1 MGFLRCVFFFLF
13 FPFTRR
19 AKHEAGRA
27 VYHYEH
33 EAAAY
38 TPACATPKAIPCS
51 SAPYACP
58 GLCLLLY
65 AAGFSLFSLK
75 RKKQL
80 SLSYKLYYSM
90 FSYFRKSPQHSPV
103 QPAATGDDTV
113 DATDPSNNVAS
124 PNNSHNNSTNKE
136 GNPSASSPS
145 NPSQSPRVVHG
156 DTSPSPNPR
165 MSRESEGYPS
175 WLPKRPPPPPP
186 GSTFHSSMG
195 LPDFDQEF
203 GLIRNRELRDVHR
216 DAELT
221 DTAAEGSSSVP
232 FFGGRK
238 PTPRSVRIVSLQD
251 SLGGGGAADGGKRV
265 PSGQSYRH
273 THPDDFV
280 TPPGHA
286 GVLPEMR
293 VLTRAGGAGIS
304 AAAQNAA
311 SANPHPRF
319 NARGLHLQ
327 LFRSPS
333 KLARIYFYLYP
344 LLVFAN
350 VPLQTFFDFNAVFIF
365 VQ

>member
-1 MGFLRCVFFFLF
+1 MCFSLLLDAQN
-13 FPFTRR
+13 TRQ
-19 AKHEAGRA
+19 
-27 VYHYEH
+27 VVSEH

-38 TPACATPKAIPCS
+38 TPACATPKALPCS
-51 SAPYACP
+51 SAPYAFP

-65 AAGFSLFSLK
+65 AAGLLLFPLK
-75 RKKQL
+75 EKKQH
-80 SLSYKLYYSM
+80 SLSYKLFYSM
-90 FSYFRKSPQHSPV
+90 FSYFRKSRQHSPE
-103 QPAATGDDTV
+103 QPAAPGDETADTGD
-113 DATDPSNNVAS
+113 ASNNVAS
-124 PNNSHNNSTNKE
+124 PNNSHNNSTNKD

-145 NPSQSPRVVHG
+145 NPSQSPRAVYG
-156 DTSPSPNPR
+156 DTSPSPHPR
-165 MSRESEGYPS
+165 MSRESESYPS
-175 WLPKRPPPPPP
+175 WLPKRPRPPPP
-186 GSTFHSSMG
+186 GSTFQSSMG

-203 GLIRNRELRDVHR
+203 GVIRSRELRD
-216 DAELT
+216 AELA
-221 DTAAEGSSSVP
+221 DTGAEGSSSVP

-251 SLGGGGAADGGKRV
+251 SLSGGGAVDGGKRV

-273 THPDDFV
+273 THQDDFA
-280 TPPGHA
+280 TPPSGHA

-304 AAAQNAA
+304 AAAQTAA
-311 SANPHPRF
+311 SSNLPHPRF

-327 LFRSPS
+327 IFRSPS

-350 VPLQTFFDFNAVFIF
+350 VPLQTFFDLNAVFIF